1 MPRSYSTLA
10 VYDSAQPR
18 RPLISEFRNLWTYRG
33 LIRLLVNRELTV
45 RYKRSAL
52 GVWWTLLNPLL
63 TTAIM
68 WLVFGQIFS
77 GGGRFGGTG
86 DEPYLLYLLAGVLFI
101 TFFSQALL
109 ATGSA
114 ITGSSAIL
122 TKVYVPPEVF
132 SFATSIAGAVNFL
145 VSLIPLVIAQLV
157 VGAGIP
163 WTVVLIPIPI
173 LAMLALV
180 TGLGMLIAAG
190 AVFFYDV
197 LELSRVGVT
206 LLTYLT
212 PVFYPIAIYGR
223 FLDVA
228 QLNPL
233 FSYLEVFRSLM
244 YRGVLPSTWQWA
256 MVVGSALLSLALGVW
271 FFSRSWRNLVS
282 SL

>member
-1 MPRSYSTLA
+1 MSLP

-18 RPLISEFRNLWTYRG
+18 RPLISEFANLWTYRG

-77 GGGRFGGTG
+77 EGGRFGGTG
-86 DEPYLLYLLAGVLFI
+86 DEPYVLYLLAGVLFI
-101 TFFSQALL
+101 TFFSQGLL
-109 ATGSA
+109 ATGAA

-122 TKVYVPPEVF
+122 TKVYVPAEVF
-132 SFATSIAGAVNFL
+132 SFATSIAGGVNFL
-145 VSLIPLVIAQLV
+145 ISLIPLVIAQIV

-223 FLDVA
+223 FLDIA

-244 YRGVLPSTWQWA
+244 YRGVLPPTWQWV
-256 MVVGSALLSLALGVW
+256 MVVGSALLALASGVW

>member
-1 MPRSYSTLA
+1 MTLP

-18 RPLISEFRNLWTYRG
+18 RPLITEFQNLWSYRG

-52 GVWWTLLNPLL
+52 GVWWTLLNPLI

-68 WLVFGQIFS
+68 WLVFGQIFGS
-77 GGGRFGGTG
+77 RFGDTG
-86 DEPYLLYLLAGVLFI
+86 AEPYVLYLLAGVLFM

-109 ATGSA
+109 ATGAA
-114 ITGSSAIL
+114 ITGSASIL
-122 TKVYVPPEVF
+122 TKVYVPAEVF
-132 SFATSIAGAVNFL
+132 SFATSIAGAANFL
-145 VSLIPLVIAQLV
+145 ISLIPLVIVQLI

-163 WTVVLIPIPI
+163 WTIVLVPIPI

-212 PVFYPIAIYGR
+212 PIFYPIEIYGR
-223 FLDVA
+223 FLGIA

-233 FSYLEVFRSLM
+233 FSYLEMFRSLM
-244 YRGVLPSTWQWA
+244 YRGVIPPGWQWA
-256 MVVGSALLSLALGVW
+256 MVIGSALGSLALGVW